1 MNRMTDY
8 KKLLKELR
16 QHRCPASEEDTQ
28 DFCETCSYDVI
39 VEDSTAQHGIR
50 DVCVCGTM
58 ARAADAIAELLRAA
72 SAMHTWIF
80 LNTADEQVAYDECG
94 LSPEMNAA
102 LGSMGGFEME
112 VDDD

>member
-1 MNRMTDY
+1 MTDY

-39 VEDSTAQHGIR
+39 LQDSTSRHGIR

-80 LNTADEQVAYDECG
+80 LNTEDEEAAYADCG
-94 LSPEMNAA
+94 LSPELNAA
-102 LGSMGGFEME
+102 LGSMGRYEIE
-112 VDDD
+112 AKKD